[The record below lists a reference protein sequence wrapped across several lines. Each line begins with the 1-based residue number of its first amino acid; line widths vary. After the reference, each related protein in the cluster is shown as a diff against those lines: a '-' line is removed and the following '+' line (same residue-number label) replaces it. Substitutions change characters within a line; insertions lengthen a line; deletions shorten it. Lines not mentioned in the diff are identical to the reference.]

1 MTWNMDYGLASL
13 FVLGV
18 MLAYNII
25 RRDLPLRKNLAF
37 NCLVISIAAADIFD
51 IVSTIAIGMQ
61 DTLPAWFIYLTI
73 ILFYAILASVPFT
86 FSYLAVCLTDRM
98 KQHSRKMVCFS
109 FLILIP
115 IEALIISSYFTDFCC
130 KYSKEDGYVTN
141 TAGYVINV
149 ISALMLLISC
159 FYLHKH
165 RSETQALSRRSLYVF
180 TIITYLTALVQIF
193 FFPFVPLICSGFT
206 LSSLIMFIAVQNP
219 DVHRDQRIGIFSRDG
234 FNILQREHFKE
245 RSRSSILGI
254 AFSNFSVMRNS
265 YGDDIIQPF
274 LRDIGDYLSREV
286 CTRGV
291 IPFYI
296 HGGRFLL
303 VKKGFYDFSK
313 EKTIIDSRFMDPWEK
328 NGLSFNFPPAY
339 AYISSDLTISKMQEI
354 NFLIDRALEDAVK
367 NGPFSFI
374 SVDEE
379 LTFETRHDLKI
390 RQALDKAL
398 EEDSLEVWFQP
409 IYAPGSDKI
418 SSAEALVRIT
428 DEELGVIYPDEFI
441 KTAESNGSII
451 KLGFQVFK
459 KICAFINTHDIK
471 KFGLDYIEVNLSPI
485 QCLNEHL
492 ADEIIAIRKAYGIS
506 PDLINLEIT
515 ETAASDSTIVIEN
528 MLRLSRDGFTFSLDD
543 YGTGYSN
550 LMNMLSL
557 PLNIIKI
564 DKSIVWSYFDQ
575 SFALSVAAGGEVYSA
590 TAEFEPER
598 DNNVLEDLIPMF
610 QARGLKV
617 LCEGVE
623 TNEMVRVLG
632 EMGCDYMQGYFFS
645 KPIPENDFLEYVK
658 AKNRN
663 RGIF

>member
-1 MTWNMDYGLASL
+1 MTWNMDFGLASL
-13 FVLGV
+13 FVLSV
-18 MLAYNII
+18 MLVYNII

-37 NCLVISIAAADIFD
+37 NCLVISIAVADILD
-51 IVSTIAIGMQ
+51 IMSSFAIEKQ
-61 DTLPAWFIYLTI
+61 AHLPYWFIYTTI
-73 ILFYAILASVPFT
+73 ILFYAVLASIPFT
-86 FSYLAVCLTDRM
+86 ISYLAVCLTDRM
-98 KQHSRKMVCFS
+98 KQHSRKMVCLS
-109 FLILIP
+109 FLILVP
-115 IEALIISSYFTDFCC
+115 MEALILTSYFTNFCC
-130 KYSKEDGYVTN
+130 EYTKERGYYTT

-149 ISALMLLISC
+149 ISAMMLVVSC
-159 FYLHKH
+159 LYLHRH
-165 RSETQALSRRSLYVF
+165 RSETQSLSRRSLYAF
-180 TIITYLTALVQIF
+180 TIITFLFAFAQIL

-206 LSSLIMFIAVQNP
+206 LSCLIMFIAVQNP
-219 DVHRDQRIGIFSRDG
+219 DSYRDQRIGLFSRDG

-245 RSRSSILGI
+245 RVKNSILCI
-254 AFSNFSVMRNS
+254 AFSNYSVFRNS

-274 LRDIGDYLSREV
+274 LKDIGEYLNREV
-286 CTRGV
+286 CTKGV

-296 HGGRFLL
+296 HGGRYLL

-313 EKTIIDSRFMDPWEK
+313 EKTAIDSRFLDPWEK
-328 NGLSFNFPPAY
+328 NGLSFNFSPAY
-339 AYISSDLTISKMQEI
+339 AYVSSDLTISKMQET

-379 LTFETRHDLKI
+379 LSFETRHDLKI
-390 RQALDKAL
+390 RQALDRAL

-409 IYAPGSDKI
+409 IYAPNSDKI

-428 DEELGVIYPDEFI
+428 DDELGVIYPDEFI

-451 KLGFQVFK
+451 KLGFQVFR

-471 KFGLDYIEVNLSPI
+471 KYGLDYIEVNLSPI

-492 ADEIIAIRKAYGIS
+492 ADEIIAIRKAYGVS

-515 ETAASDSTIVIEN
+515 ETAASDASIVIEN
-528 MLRLSRDGFTFSLDD
+528 MLRLSRDGFSFSLDD

-557 PLNIIKI
+557 PLSIIKI

-575 SFALSVAAGGEVYSA
+575 SFALSVAAGEEAFSA

-663 RGIF
+663 RGIY

>member
-18 MLAYNII
+18 MLVYNII

-37 NCLVISIAAADIFD
+37 NCLVISIAVADILD
-51 IVSTIAIGMQ
+51 IVSTFAIGMQ
-61 DTLPAWFIYLTI
+61 DSLPVWFIFLTI
-73 ILFYAILASVPFT
+73 ILFYAVLALVPFA

-109 FLILIP
+109 FLILVP
-115 IEALIISSYFTDFCC
+115 VEALILSTYFTDFCC
-130 KYSKEDGYVTN
+130 EYSREGGYVTN

-159 FYLHKH
+159 FYLHRH
-165 RSETQALSRRSLYVF
+165 RSETQSLSRRSLYVF

-219 DVHRDQRIGIFSRDG
+219 DVHRDQRIGIFSKDG

-245 RSRSSILGI
+245 RSRSSILCI
-254 AFSNFSVMRNS
+254 AFSNYSVMRNS

-274 LRDIGDYLSREV
+274 LKDIGDYLSREV
-286 CTRGV
+286 CTRDV

-313 EKTIIDSRFMDPWEK
+313 EKTVIDSRFMDPWEK
-328 NGLSFNFPPAY
+328 NGLSFNFSPAY

-379 LTFETRHDLKI
+379 LSFETRHDLKI
-390 RQALDKAL
+390 RHALDRAL

-459 KICAFINTHDIK
+459 KICAFINTHDIR

-528 MLRLSRDGFTFSLDD
+528 MLRLSRDGFSFSLDD

-575 SFALSVAAGGEVYSA
+575 SFALSVASGGEVFSS

>member
-1 MTWNMDYGLASL
+1 MTWNMDFGLASL
-13 FVLGV
+13 FVLSV
-18 MLAYNII
+18 MLVYNII

-37 NCLVISIAAADIFD
+37 NCLVISIAVADILD
-51 IVSTIAIGMQ
+51 IMSSFAIEKQ
-61 DTLPAWFIYLTI
+61 AHLPYWFIYTTI
-73 ILFYAILASVPFT
+73 ILFYAVLASIPFT
-86 FSYLAVCLTDRM
+86 ISYLAVCLTDRM
-98 KQHSRKMVCFS
+98 KQHSRKMVCLS
-109 FLILIP
+109 FLILVP
-115 IEALIISSYFTDFCC
+115 MEALILTSYFTNFCC
-130 KYSKEDGYVTN
+130 EYTKERGYYTT

-149 ISALMLLISC
+149 ISALMLVVSC
-159 FYLHKH
+159 FYLHRH
-165 RSETQALSRRSLYVF
+165 RSETQALSRRSLYAF
-180 TIITYLTALVQIF
+180 TIITFLFAFAQIL

-206 LSSLIMFIAVQNP
+206 LSCLIMFIAVQNP
-219 DVHRDQRIGIFSRDG
+219 DSYRDKRIGLFSRDG

-245 RSRSSILGI
+245 RVKNSILCI
-254 AFSNFSVMRNS
+254 AFSNYSVFRNS
-265 YGDDIIQPF
+265 YGDDITQPF
-274 LRDIGDYLSREV
+274 LKDIGEYLSREV
-286 CTRGV
+286 CTKGV

-313 EKTIIDSRFMDPWEK
+313 EKTVIDSRFLDPWEK
-328 NGLSFNFPPAY
+328 NGLSFNFSPAY

-379 LTFETRHDLKI
+379 LSFETRHDLKI
-390 RQALDKAL
+390 RQALDRAL

-409 IYAPGSDKI
+409 IYAPNSDKI

-428 DEELGVIYPDEFI
+428 DDELGVIYPDEFI

-451 KLGFQVFK
+451 KLGFQVFR

-471 KFGLDYIEVNLSPI
+471 KYGLDYIEVNLSPI

-492 ADEIIAIRKAYGIS
+492 ADEIIAIRKAYGVS

-515 ETAASDSTIVIEN
+515 ETAASDASVVIEN
-528 MLRLSRDGFTFSLDD
+528 MLRLSRDGFSFSLDD

-557 PLNIIKI
+557 PLSIIKI

-575 SFALSVAAGGEVYSA
+575 SFALSVAAGGEAFSA

-663 RGIF
+663 RGIY

>member
-1 MTWNMDYGLASL
+1 MTWNMDFGLASL
-13 FVLGV
+13 FVLSV
-18 MLAYNII
+18 MLVYNII

-37 NCLVISIAAADIFD
+37 NCLVISIAVADILD
-51 IVSTIAIGMQ
+51 IMSSFAIEKQ
-61 DTLPAWFIYLTI
+61 DFLPHWFIYSTV
-73 ILFYAILASVPFT
+73 ILFYAVLASIPFT
-86 FSYLAVCLTDRM
+86 ISYLAVCLTDRM
-98 KQHSRKMVCFS
+98 KQHSRKMVCLS
-109 FLILIP
+109 FLILVP
-115 IEALIISSYFTDFCC
+115 MEALILTSYFTNFCC
-130 KYSKEDGYVTN
+130 EYTKERGYYTT

-149 ISALMLLISC
+149 ISALMLVVSC
-159 FYLHKH
+159 FYLHRH
-165 RSETQALSRRSLYVF
+165 RSETQALSRRSLYAF
-180 TIITYLTALVQIF
+180 TIITFLFAFAQIL

-206 LSSLIMFIAVQNP
+206 LSCLIMFIAVQNP
-219 DVHRDQRIGIFSRDG
+219 DSYRDQRIGLFSRDG

-245 RSRSSILGI
+245 RVKNSILCI
-254 AFSNFSVMRNS
+254 AFSNYSVFRNS
-265 YGDDIIQPF
+265 YGDDITQPF
-274 LRDIGDYLSREV
+274 LKDIGEYLSREV
-286 CTRGV
+286 CTKGV

-313 EKTIIDSRFMDPWEK
+313 EKTVIDSRFLDPWEK
-328 NGLSFNFPPAY
+328 NGLSFNFSPAY

-379 LTFETRHDLKI
+379 LSFETRHDLKI
-390 RQALDKAL
+390 RQALDRAL

-409 IYAPGSDKI
+409 IYAPNSDKI

-428 DEELGVIYPDEFI
+428 DDELGVIYPDEFI

-451 KLGFQVFK
+451 KLGFQVFR

-471 KFGLDYIEVNLSPI
+471 KYGLDYIEVNLSPI

-492 ADEIIAIRKAYGIS
+492 ADEIIAIRKAYGVS

-515 ETAASDSTIVIEN
+515 ETAASDASVVIEN
-528 MLRLSRDGFTFSLDD
+528 MLRLSRDGFSFSLDD

-557 PLNIIKI
+557 PLSIIKI

-575 SFALSVAAGGEVYSA
+575 SFALSVAAGGEAFSA

-663 RGIF
+663 RGIY

>member
-1 MTWNMDYGLASL
+1 MTWNMDFGLASL
-13 FVLGV
+13 FVLSV
-18 MLAYNII
+18 MLVYNII

-37 NCLVISIAAADIFD
+37 NCLVISIAVADILD
-51 IVSTIAIGMQ
+51 IMSSFAIEKQ
-61 DTLPAWFIYLTI
+61 AHLPYWFIYTTI
-73 ILFYAILASVPFT
+73 ILFYAVLASIPFT
-86 FSYLAVCLTDRM
+86 ISYLAVCLTDRM
-98 KQHSRKMVCFS
+98 KQHSRKMVCLS
-109 FLILIP
+109 FLILVP
-115 IEALIISSYFTDFCC
+115 MEALILTSYFTNFCC
-130 KYSKEDGYVTN
+130 EYTKERGYYTT

-149 ISALMLLISC
+149 ISALMLVVSC
-159 FYLHKH
+159 FYLHRH
-165 RSETQALSRRSLYVF
+165 RSETQALSRRSLYAF
-180 TIITYLTALVQIF
+180 TIITFLFAFAQIL

-206 LSSLIMFIAVQNP
+206 LSCLIMFIAVQNP
-219 DVHRDQRIGIFSRDG
+219 DSYRDQRIGLFSRDG
-234 FNILQREHFKE
+234 FNILQGEHFKE
-245 RSRSSILGI
+245 RVKNSILCI
-254 AFSNFSVMRNS
+254 AFSNYSVFRNS
-265 YGDDIIQPF
+265 YGDDITQPF
-274 LRDIGDYLSREV
+274 LKDIGEYLSREV
-286 CTRGV
+286 CTKGV

-313 EKTIIDSRFMDPWEK
+313 EKTVIDSRFLDPWEK
-328 NGLSFNFPPAY
+328 NGLSFNFSPAY

-379 LTFETRHDLKI
+379 LSFETRHDLKI
-390 RQALDKAL
+390 RQALDRAL

-409 IYAPGSDKI
+409 IYAPNSDKI

-428 DEELGVIYPDEFI
+428 DDELGVIYPDEFI

-451 KLGFQVFK
+451 KLGFQVFR

-471 KFGLDYIEVNLSPI
+471 KYGLDYIEVNLSPI

-492 ADEIIAIRKAYGIS
+492 ADEIIAIRKAYGVS

-515 ETAASDSTIVIEN
+515 ETAASDASVVIEN
-528 MLRLSRDGFTFSLDD
+528 MLRLSRDGFSFSLDD

-557 PLNIIKI
+557 PLSIIKI

-575 SFALSVAAGGEVYSA
+575 SFALSVAAGGEAFSA

-663 RGIF
+663 RGIY